1 MTNSS
6 ADILTRLKTHWKK
19 FLAPWVLVI
28 IGILFNILAALITN
42 YFISLNND
50 KLAQLDEQAQG
61 IDNRINN
68 YWQDRQNIE
77 RKMEF
82 ILLLLQQKLQQKL
95 SQQEVQTQDL
105 FVVQYIEN
113 FIQQIIKQYKI
124 TPTEHDTLNSQSVI
138 EVVQLT
144 QEQIVNDIDEIYFD
158 KLTLEKEKRQLSGI
172 NSRLMSVALFLQLLG
187 LILILAKDIQRNT

>member
-61 IDNRINN
+61 IDNRINH